1 MRTAKVTRSPQRR
14 RLARRGDALAATVL
28 MPRPLHRQMLAA
40 ARRLNWTQ
48 GEVIRTALTDW
59 LAKQRRR

>member
-1 MRTAKVTRSPQRR
+1 MRTLKVTRSPQRR
-14 RLARRGDALAATVL
+14 RLARRADALAATVL

-48 GEVIRTALTDW
+48 GEVLRTALAEW
-59 LAKQRRR
+59 LARYAR